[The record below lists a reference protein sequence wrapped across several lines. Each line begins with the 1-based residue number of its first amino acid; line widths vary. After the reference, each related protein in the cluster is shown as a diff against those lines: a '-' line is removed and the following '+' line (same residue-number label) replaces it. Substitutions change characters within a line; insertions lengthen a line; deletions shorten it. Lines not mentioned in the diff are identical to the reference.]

1 MKFFTIRWLNPLMK
15 LGTKKELQIE
25 DLYQTLREDE
35 TEILGLKLL
44 E

>member
-1 MKFFTIRWLNPLMK
+1 MK
-15 LGTKKELQIE
+15 LGTKNKKLQTE
-25 DLYQTLREDE
+25 DLYQTLSEDE

>member
-1 MKFFTIRWLNPLMK
+1 MK
-15 LGTKKELQIE
+15 LGTTKELQSE